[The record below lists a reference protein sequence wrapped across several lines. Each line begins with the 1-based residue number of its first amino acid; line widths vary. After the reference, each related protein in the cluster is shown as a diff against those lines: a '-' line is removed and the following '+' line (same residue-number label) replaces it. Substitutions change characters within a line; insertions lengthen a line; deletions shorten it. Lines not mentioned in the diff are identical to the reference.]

1 MVLLKKGIRLPCAN
15 KCLNCSFCVKVP
27 GFDVYNFC
35 SFDNPDDLKVKLK
48 GFYVKLHI
56 CELAEI
62 FRDGFLSDQDVIRLQ
77 NFIRLKYGKVTGSH
91 VTSGCS
97 LNELKQSMARLQQ
110 NKANGERS
118 ISTCLA
124 ELDNSTGLPR

>member
-1 MVLLKKGIRLPCAN
+1 MYTYSSFFLFLTEFSNHMYRKNGIFIGKQKQMKPLL
-15 KCLNCSFCVKVP
+15 
-27 GFDVYNFC
+27 
-35 SFDNPDDLKVKLK
+35 DDLDVKLDRIQ
-48 GFYVKLHI
+48 LT
-56 CELAEI
+56 EI
-62 FRDGFLSDQDVIRLQ
+62 FGDGFLSDQDVIRLQ
-77 NFIRLKYGKVTGSH
+77 NFISLKYCKVTGSTN
-91 VTSGCS
+91 VSGCS